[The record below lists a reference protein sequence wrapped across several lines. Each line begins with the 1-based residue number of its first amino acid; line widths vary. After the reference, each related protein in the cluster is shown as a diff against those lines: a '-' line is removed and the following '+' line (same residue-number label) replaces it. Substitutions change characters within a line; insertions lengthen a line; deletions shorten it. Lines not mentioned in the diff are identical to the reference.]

1 MYERADMP
9 NGSGRHSYQ
18 FLLMGLLVDVGHPL
32 AEGFF
37 LQLLLQSLGV
47 VLLGGDHIGVRAVD
61 SNAAVVDLAVVV
73 DELVSKVLS
82 GAFDQRI
89 AAETDADASDAL
101 EQSVGR
107 GRRERSFEVAPV
119 LIVADKAAA

>member
-47 VLLGGDHIGVRAVD
+47 VLLGGDHVGVRADD
-61 SNAAVVDLAVVV
+61 SDAAVVDLAVVV
-73 DELVSKVLS
+73 DELVSKVLG

-89 AAETDADASDAL
+89 ATEADADASDAL
-101 EQSVGR
+101 EQGVGR

-119 LIVADKAAA
+119 LIVSDKDAA

>member
-1 MYERADMP
+1 MP

-18 FLLMGLLVDVGHPL
+18 FLLMCLLVDVGHPL

-37 LQLLLQSLGV
+37 LQLLLQGLGV
-47 VLLGGDHIGVRAVD
+47 VLLGGDHVGVRADD
-61 SNAAVVDLAVVV
+61 SDAAVVDLAVVV
-73 DELVSKVLS
+73 DELVSKVLG

-89 AAETDADASDAL
+89 ATETDADASDAL
-101 EQSVGR
+101 EQGVGR

-119 LIVADKAAA
+119 LIVSDKAAA

>member
-18 FLLMGLLVDVGHPL
+18 FLLMRLLVDVGHPL

-47 VLLGGDHIGVRAVD
+47 VLLGGDHVGVRADD
-61 SNAAVVDLAVVV
+61 SDAAVVDLAVVV
-73 DELVSKVLS
+73 DELVSKVLG

-89 AAETDADASDAL
+89 ATEADADASDAL
-101 EQSVGR
+101 EQGVGR

-119 LIVADKAAA
+119 LIVSDKAAA

>member
-1 MYERADMP
+1 MP

-18 FLLMGLLVDVGHPL
+18 FLLMGLLVDVCHPL

-37 LQLLLQSLGV
+37 LQLLLQGLGV
-47 VLLGGDHIGVRAVD
+47 VLLGGDHVGVRADD
-61 SNAAVVDLAVVV
+61 SDAAVVDLAVVV
-73 DELVSKVLS
+73 DELVSKVLG

-89 AAETDADASDAL
+89 ATETDADASDAL
-101 EQSVGR
+101 EQGVGR

-119 LIVADKAAA
+119 LIVSDKAAA